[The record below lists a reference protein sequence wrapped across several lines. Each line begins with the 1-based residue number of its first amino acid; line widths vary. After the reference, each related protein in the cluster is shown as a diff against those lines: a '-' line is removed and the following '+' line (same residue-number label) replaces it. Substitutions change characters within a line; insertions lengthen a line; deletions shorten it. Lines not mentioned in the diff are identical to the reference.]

1 MAKRPTKELYHSPE
15 LSLLSQSGHVL
26 QTLAAHILL
35 SLHETS
41 LFQILGHR
49 KSPRPP
55 LGLISSIRPKL
66 KSTVSLLWDPNS
78 YTAQQTM
85 RNPPGPLSGC
95 LSPAFTTTSPRPA
108 WTFGSHKSSPWTGS
122 TWVLPFYRAG
132 GSGAVAA
139 LSENTALTSI
149 LAPGGKVFY

>member
-1 MAKRPTKELYHSPE
+1 MKGTTQMAKRPTKELYHSPE

-41 LFQILGHR
+41 LLQILGHG
-49 KSPRPP
+49 KSLRPP
-55 LGLISSIRPKL
+55 LDLVPSIRPKL

-85 RNPPGPLSGC
+85 RNPPGPLPGC
-95 LSPAFTTTSPRPA
+95 PALPSPPPA
-108 WTFGSHKSSPWTGS
+108 RGQHGPLALT
-122 TWVLPFYRAG
+122 R
-132 GSGAVAA
+132 AA
-139 LSENTALTSI
+139 LGQE
-149 LAPGGKVFY
+149 APGCCPFIGQVEAGLLLL